1 MTAFNSVRFRIKPGH
16 DDEFVE
22 LFRNAPRNF
31 SGLRNMALVKSGD
44 GAFFSIGE
52 WETFQHMVDARAKMA
67 GNLDRFRHTLLEHLD
82 GGHTDAVS
90 GEAVYEIRV
99 GSGDRSA

>member
-1 MTAFNSVRFRIKPGH
+1 MTAFNSVRFRVKPGH

-22 LFRNAPRNF
+22 LFRSAPRNF
-31 SGLRNMALVKSGD
+31 DGLRNMVLVKSGD

-52 WETFQHMVDARAKMA
+52 WETFQHMVDARSKMV
-67 GNLDRFRHTLLEHLD
+67 GNLDRFRHTLEQHLD

-90 GEAVYEIRV
+90 GDTVFEMSVR
-99 GSGDRSA
+99 GGDRSA